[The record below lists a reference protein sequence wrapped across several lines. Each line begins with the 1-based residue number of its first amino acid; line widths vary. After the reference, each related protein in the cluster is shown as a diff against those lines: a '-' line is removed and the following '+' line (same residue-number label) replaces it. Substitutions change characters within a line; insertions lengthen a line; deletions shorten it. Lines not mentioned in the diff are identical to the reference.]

1 MAKII
6 PNTFLLLQPF
16 LLAVSLLALTAV
28 FKSYPSYGDVGFY
41 MALLPLVSYLFP
53 YMKQNFVVANTLI
66 ATTILGPISYH
77 LWIYNGSA
85 NANYFFAITLVYS
98 TAQIFLITDLLF
110 AYVKREFSL
119 KTGFKALQSDERE
132 GPVILLQ

>member
-1 MAKII
+1 M
-6 PNTFLLLQPF
+6 
-16 LLAVSLLALTAV
+16 SLLPT
-28 FKSYPSYGDVGFY
+28 VG
-41 MALLPLVSYLFP
+41 YLFP

-110 AYVKREFSL
+110 AYVKREFQL
-119 KTGFKALQSDERE
+119 KTGFNVLKPDDSN
-132 GPVILLQ
+132 GPMILLK